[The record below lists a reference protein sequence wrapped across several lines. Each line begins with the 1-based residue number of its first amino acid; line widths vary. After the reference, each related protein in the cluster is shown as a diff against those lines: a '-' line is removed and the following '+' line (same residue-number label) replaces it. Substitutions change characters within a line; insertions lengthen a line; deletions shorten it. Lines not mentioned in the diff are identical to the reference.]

1 MTTSGFLTRLQ
12 NPDFLARPNYNYFC
26 FLHTISVFSYFAKWQ
41 QSRIWSQYCAC
52 SFRNQIYK
60 IFNCQ
65 VAKQDNLKQNKRSH
79 NIKIFKKK
87 LQKICHFTN
96 FYSSCCQ
103 TLPTGHKK
111 KTLIKCTSNS
121 LLCLYKM
128 RSQQFCNSEASE
140 GVDIKEFFQLLVT
153 YYFPLVRRILHKAI
167 GNLTS
172 VLANMNNTQ

>member
-1 MTTSGFLTRLQ
+1 M
-12 NPDFLARPNYNYFC
+12 
-26 FLHTISVFSYFAKWQ
+26 
-41 QSRIWSQYCAC
+41 
-52 SFRNQIYK
+52 
-60 IFNCQ
+60 
-65 VAKQDNLKQNKRSH
+65 AKQDNLKQNKRSH

-167 GNLTS
+167 RNLTC
-172 VLANMNNTQ
+172 VLAITWTTHNKAILSSEPQLKSSSNPKGSRPLAW